1 MTAMYD
7 LAMLAD
13 NTFIDPPNDSTEQV
27 VMIQEMSADFGHR
40 FEYGLS
46 EPELELW
53 KQHALNPPNKEERR
67 QITREFDEFIILQAG
82 ILRSW
87 LLWIEPVRHRLLQ
100 WHGEPNGAALF
111 VRLGQAISNGIK
123 GSSGECKFPIDDPA
137 WYPFK
142 RDTVI
147 QLSALQSRLRTNP
160 NLTGRR
166 RFPSPAELQE
176 IIDQEIHRSPADFP
190 RLLENSRAFQAFFAH
205 DENRTRLF
213 VLGQLRPAKF
223 CDELV
228 GWSTGYDPEKA
239 RQMISHLGKTPS
251 RVTP

>member
-1 MTAMYD
+1 MYD

-13 NTFIDPPNDSTEQV
+13 NTFIDPPIDPTEQAA
-27 VMIQEMSADFGHR
+27 MILGMTADFEHR

-46 EPELELW
+46 EPSLELW
-53 KQHALNPPNKEERR
+53 KQYGLNPPDKEKRR
-67 QITREFDEFIILQAG
+67 QITREFDEFIISQAR
-82 ILRSW
+82 ILRTW
-87 LLWIEPVRHRLLQ
+87 LHWIEPVRHRLLQ
-100 WHGEPNGAALF
+100 WHVEPNGAALSM
-111 VRLGQAISNGIK
+111 RLGQAISDGIK
-123 GSSGECKFPIDDPA
+123 GSLGECKFPIDDPA

-176 IIDQEIHRSPADFP
+176 IIEQEIHRSPADFS

-213 VLGQLRPAKF
+213 VLGQLKPAKF
-223 CDELV
+223 CDEFV

-239 RQMISHLGKTPS
+239 RQMISKLGKTPS
-251 RVTP
+251 